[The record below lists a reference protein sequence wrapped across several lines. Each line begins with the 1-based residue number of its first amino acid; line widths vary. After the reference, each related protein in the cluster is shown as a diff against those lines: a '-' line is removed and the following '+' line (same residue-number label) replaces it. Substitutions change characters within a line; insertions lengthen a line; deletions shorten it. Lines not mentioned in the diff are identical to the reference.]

1 MPSDRGQDVESEVGE
16 SAARPRRVAG
26 KLAST
31 VVGVATFL
39 AILGIAAV
47 VLVSPP
53 VLHLGLDQARS
64 SDILGLSG
72 PETYRASDLTVGE
85 LVAGPATF
93 AFSVP
98 EGGPRFYDPSEAS
111 HLRDVR
117 VVLAGFLAAFAL
129 AFAVLAVGSVRG
141 RREERYWRAVGGG
154 AAALVV
160 GFAVLGALLV
170 VAFDPLFTLF
180 HMVFFPGGN
189 WTFDPTT
196 ERMVQL
202 YPTAFWEYAA
212 AVLAVVGIGL
222 GLIVWWFTRRRADHH
237 GTPHSS

>member
-1 MPSDRGQDVESEVGE
+1 MPSDRAQDVESEVGE
-16 SAARPRRVAG
+16 SAARPRRVADT
-26 KLAST
+26 LASI

-39 AILGIAAV
+39 AILGVAAI

-53 VLHLGLDQARS
+53 AFHLGLDQAGS
-64 SDILGLSG
+64 ADILGLSAS
-72 PETYRASDLTVGE
+72 ETYRASDLTVAE
-85 LVAGPATF
+85 LAAGPGTF

-129 AFAVLAVGSVRG
+129 AFAVLAVRSVRG

-160 GFAVLGALLV
+160 SFTVLGALLI

-180 HMVFFPGGN
+180 HVIFFPGGN
-189 WTFDPTT
+189 WAFDPTT

-212 AVLAVVGIGL
+212 VVLAVVGIGL
-222 GLIVWWFTRRRADHH
+222 GVVTWWFARRRSRRLRGARR
-237 GTPHSS
+237 